1 MAREEEKKEGPPDR
15 SLSLSLSREQ
25 VHQAQGISAVGEGAA
40 AGRFLSLQ
48 SLHSPQAL
56 AHLVKS
62 DVHSFKTVF
71 Y

>member
-15 SLSLSLSREQ
+15 SLSLSREQ
-25 VHQAQGISAVGEGAA
+25 VHQAQGITAVGEGAA

-62 DVHSFKTVF
+62 DVRSFKTVF